1 MKATKLIQ
9 ILSISRF
16 NFGVQRTCTIG
27 KCPGIHIMV
36 VLRNTE
42 CGVEEHRMQAYNEVV
57 WAITRS
63 VRVQPFYDADY
74 GSSQFRSRRIY
85 PQKVVKWHCYPIPR
99 PSKWLSEWRA
109 LHTFPRQPTRGYRK
123 ERWYLLFEIMNI
135 TKPINVVVSMNSWS
149 NEICHFV
156 VMMQNIPQRRYG
168 HAMLCKKLDH

>member
-1 MKATKLIQ
+1 MENCSKMTFVISYFLQSTMKATKLIQ

-85 PQKVVKWHCYPIPR
+85 PQKVVK
-99 PSKWLSEWRA
+99 
-109 LHTFPRQPTRGYRK
+109 
-123 ERWYLLFEIMNI
+123 
-135 TKPINVVVSMNSWS
+135 
-149 NEICHFV
+149 
-156 VMMQNIPQRRYG
+156 
-168 HAMLCKKLDH
+168 